1 MDERDAVHAPVTLA
15 TGRHALAVAGRLL
28 HDFNTE
34 YDDPSPGASALAA
47 RLVSL
52 VRDSGAGGAGT
63 EVLLVGDAEGVAV
76 LRFRPS
82 LWSLADECHLAEL
95 YVVPGRRGSG
105 LGRVLLRA
113 CVDRAIA
120 RGCDLVD
127 LATSEDDVAAR
138 HLYESEGFRRTE
150 GDDGPLTFHY
160 EHEL

>member
-1 MDERDAVHAPVTLA
+1 MGERDAAHAPVTLA
-15 TGRHALAVAGRLL
+15 TGRDALAVAGLLL

-34 YDDPSPGASALAA
+34 YDDPTPGPSVLAR
-47 RLVSL
+47 RLRKL
-52 VRDSGAGGAGT
+52 VADGDT

-82 LWSLADECHLAEL
+82 LWSPADECHLAEL

-105 LGRVLLRA
+105 LGRALLRA
-113 CVDRAIA
+113 CVDRAIV
-120 RGCDLVD
+120 RRCDYMD

-150 GDDGPLTFHY
+150 GEDGPLTFHY